1 MTNLEPVKRF
11 ISSDNSCLFNAV
23 SYVCDK
29 DNHNEKSAKLLRQI
43 VATTIKNNPFKY
55 NESFLSMSHKE
66 YQEYILNPSNWGG
79 AIELEILADH
89 YKVVICN
96 YQIQTLKKH
105 SFGESKNYDTKV
117 FILYDG
123 IHYDSLVLTPDKTLS
138 FEYDITKFDIDD
150 ITIDEQF
157 FQLVYDLYNEG
168 QFTDFNDM
176 KLICLD
182 CMQKFKNHNEA
193 IEHAQLTGHQNM
205 SQIE

>member
-123 IHYDSLVLTPDKTLS
+123 IHYD
-138 FEYDITKFDIDD
+138 
-150 ITIDEQF
+150 
-157 FQLVYDLYNEG
+157 EG